1 MAKQKRYIH
10 MIATFFLVI
19 PHVLQ
24 LHGDHGEAFHE
35 LLHPGRPWASC
46 PMENTWKTYGKHMEM
61 YIYIYV
67 YMWKITTIQTSMIYA
82 VMICYDSYDN
92 ANKKWT

>member
-1 MAKQKRYIH
+1 MEITEKPSMNSFILGGHGPVVPWKTHGKR
-10 MIATFFLVI
+10 
-19 PHVLQ
+19 
-24 LHGDHGEAFHE
+24 
-35 LLHPGRPWASC
+35 
-46 PMENTWKTYGKHMEM
+46 MENIWKC
-61 YIYIYV
+61 IYIYV

>member
-1 MAKQKRYIH
+1 

-24 LHGDHGEAFHE
+24 FHGDHGEAFHE

-46 PMENTWKTYGKHMEM
+46 PMENTWKTYGKHIEM
-61 YIYIYV
+61 YIYVCMENNHNPNIYDL
-67 YMWKITTIQTSMIYA
+67 
-82 VMICYDSYDN
+82 CSYDML
-92 ANKKWT
+92 